1 MSKVKIQGNAS
12 GTGVLTVTAPNTSTD
27 RTITLPDS
35 TGTLATTADTFNPDA
50 AVTINESGA
59 DVDFRV
65 ESDNDAN
72 ALFVQGSNG
81 LVGIGTS
88 SPPDGISLTVSN
100 DGSGAHQAGIRM
112 IDTNSGNH
120 HQIYVN
126 AGSIYFRDVTAGTTR
141 MVINSSGV
149 MSVPNGI
156 ELGSGID
163 ATAANTLDDYEEGT
177 WTPALSGV
185 TGNFNTST
193 NQIYTK
199 IGRFVTLRGYVYNAS
214 SISDTSAT
222 WRISG
227 LPFAPMEESA
237 NAVGTY
243 AVNLPSD
250 TAFLVMAAATNST
263 LKLVA
268 SKDNQVSATLTFG
281 DVGGGHIDFSITYMT
296 NA

>member
-1 MSKVKIQGNAS
+1 MSKVKIQGHAS

-100 DGSGAHQAGIRM
+100 DGSGAHQPGIRM

-149 MSVPNGI
+149 MSVPAGI

-163 ATAANTLDDYEEGT
+163 ATAANTLEDYEEGT
-177 WTPALSGV
+177 WTPTFSGSHIGSH
-185 TGNFNTST
+185 TLNYA
-193 NQIYTK
+193 IYTK
-199 IGRFVTLRGYVYNAS
+199 IGRLVKIEAYVYNFG
-214 SISDTSAT
+214 SIGGNG
-222 WRISG
+222 ISFGITG
-227 LPFAPMEESA
+227 LPFSPNQQSMGATTCTHTNVDDS
-237 NAVGTY
+237 T
-243 AVNLPSD
+243 VNLSARQYLGTIYIEQTRDNASGGWTPYNDFNGNSHVQISLSYT
-250 TAFLVMAAATNST
+250 TAA
-263 LKLVA
+263 
-268 SKDNQVSATLTFG
+268 
-281 DVGGGHIDFSITYMT
+281 
-296 NA
+296 